1 MGSKEVIRG
10 DGREIHHWVAYDG
23 TRGALPTYHL
33 LGCSSRQNFLHP
45 KIKNVFL
52 FVLSQKSVCRH
63 ILSFE
68 REMPPRGAAT
78 TTILRI
84 TRTTTQK
91 TFVAS
96 QTFTASRGKRRS
108 RKASRVSALMSPNPG
123 KRVSQAKKRYVRNPN
138 LPFVSREL
146 FTKAR
151 LTDDEEKQ
159 LSTESYEEVLKAKA
173 NTIEGLL
180 RPFYD
185 GGDEDE
191 KKKKTKSRIEFEV
204 FASPKLKHFRQRVRF
219 GICEQQQHREQQL
232 LSEEE
237 EKGKFDYCIFER
249 SEITRIETK
258 FDIASESLQAIMNKL
273 REALNEDDRFQSLR
287 EGRLS
292 AVTFHENR
300 KSTECVV
307 TLWRGEPF
315 REDFAKVSGLLA
327 KEIGVKAIVGR
338 TKGDRRVS
346 NDSTEDFVV
355 EEIEIKD
362 NESGTGRVLRYKQPE
377 GSFSNPN
384 GDIAEMT
391 ANWLCR
397 AMETDEIAAQ
407 TARSFVELY
416 CGNMNHGC
424 YLAKYFPRGKVIGV
438 ERDENLCR
446 AAEVNLEMNS
456 IENGTIINAP
466 AEIVARRFLSRLRK
480 KKRGEE
486 NIEGEEYPFTEKDF
500 LLVDPPRA
508 GLDEITLDL
517 AREFKDIIYI
527 SCDARSLARDLGEKK
542 LSETHRVKRLAAFDH
557 FPWHAD
563 FLEVVC
569 QLEKKE

>member
-1 MGSKEVIRG
+1 
-10 DGREIHHWVAYDG
+10 
-23 TRGALPTYHL
+23 
-33 LGCSSRQNFLHP
+33 
-45 KIKNVFL
+45 
-52 FVLSQKSVCRH
+52 
-63 ILSFE
+63 
-68 REMPPRGAAT
+68 MPPRGAAAAT
-78 TTILRI
+78 TIILRI

-91 TFVAS
+91 TFVAIRAFAA
-96 QTFTASRGKRRS
+96 TRGKRRS
-108 RKASRVSALMSPNPG
+108 RKASRVSVLMSPNPG
-123 KRVSQAKKRYVRNPN
+123 KHVSQAKKRYIRNPN

-151 LTDDEEKQ
+151 LTEDEEKQ
-159 LSTESYEEVLKAKA
+159 LSSESYEEVLKAKA
-173 NTIEGLL
+173 NAIEDLL

-191 KKKKTKSRIEFEV
+191 KKKTKSRIEFEV

-355 EEIEIKD
+355 EEMEIKD

-438 ERDENLCR
+438 ERDENLSR

>member
-1 MGSKEVIRG
+1 
-10 DGREIHHWVAYDG
+10 
-23 TRGALPTYHL
+23 
-33 LGCSSRQNFLHP
+33 
-45 KIKNVFL
+45 
-52 FVLSQKSVCRH
+52 
-63 ILSFE
+63 
-68 REMPPRGAAT
+68 
-78 TTILRI
+78 
-84 TRTTTQK
+84 
-91 TFVAS
+91 
-96 QTFTASRGKRRS
+96 
-108 RKASRVSALMSPNPG
+108 MSPG
-123 KRVSQAKKRYVRNPN
+123 KKKCSEAKKRFIIRNPN

-151 LTDDEEKQ
+151 LTEDEEHK
-159 LSTESYEEVLKAKA
+159 LSSESYEEVLRSKA
-173 NTIEGLL
+173 NEIENLL
-180 RPFYD
+180 RPFYSCHSSSSD
-185 GGDEDE
+185 SSE
-191 KKKKTKSRIEFEV
+191 RIEFEV
-204 FASPKLKHFRQRVRF
+204 FPSPKLKHFRQRVRF
-219 GICEQQQHREQQL
+219 GICERENQ
-232 LSEEE
+232 SEEE
-237 EKGKFDYCIFER
+237 KAKEGMKFDYCIFER

-258 FDIASESLQAIMNKL
+258 FDIASESLQASMNKL
-273 REALNEDDRFQSLR
+273 RDALNEDDRFKSLR

-292 AVTFHENR
+292 AVTLHENR

-315 REDFAKVSGLLA
+315 REDFAEVSGLLA
-327 KEIGVKAIVGR
+327 KEIGVKAVVGR

-346 NDSTEDFVV
+346 NNSSEDFVV
-355 EEIEIKD
+355 EEMEIKD
-362 NESGTGRVLRYKQPE
+362 AASNETSRILRYKQPE

-407 TARSFVELY
+407 PARSFVEFY

-446 AAEVNLEMNS
+446 AAKVNLEMNS
-456 IENGTIINAP
+456 IGNGTIINAP
-466 AEIVARRFLSRLRK
+466 AEIVARRFLSRLQK

-486 NIEGEEYPFTEKDF
+486 NIEGEEYPFTENDF
-500 LLVDPPRA
+500 ILVDPPRA

-517 AREFKDIIYI
+517 VREFKDIIYI

-569 QLEKKE
+569 QLEKKED

>member
-1 MGSKEVIRG
+1 MPFSAAAFALRRSIIIVRGSGGGGSSSATRGCCLVIR
-10 DGREIHHWVAYDG
+10 
-23 TRGALPTYHL
+23 
-33 LGCSSRQNFLHP
+33 SSRSISGVH
-45 KIKNVFL
+45 
-52 FVLSQKSVCRH
+52 
-63 ILSFE
+63 
-68 REMPPRGAAT
+68 
-78 TTILRI
+78 
-84 TRTTTQK
+84 
-91 TFVAS
+91 
-96 QTFTASRGKRRS
+96 SRGKGRS
-108 RKASRVSALMSPNPG
+108 MSPG
-123 KRVSQAKKRYVRNPN
+123 KKKCSEAKKRFIIRNPN

-151 LTDDEEKQ
+151 LTEDEEHK
-159 LSTESYEEVLKAKA
+159 LSSESYEEVLRSKA
-173 NTIEGLL
+173 NEIENLL
-180 RPFYD
+180 RPFYSCHSSSSS
-185 GGDEDE
+185 E
-191 KKKKTKSRIEFEV
+191 RIEFEV
-204 FASPKLKHFRQRVRF
+204 FPSPKLKHFRQRVRF
-219 GICEQQQHREQQL
+219 GICERENQ
-232 LSEEE
+232 SEEE
-237 EKGKFDYCIFER
+237 KAKEGMKFDYCIFER

-258 FDIASESLQAIMNKL
+258 FDIASESLQGSMNKL
-273 REALNEDDRFQSLR
+273 RDALNEDDRFKSLR

-292 AVTFHENR
+292 AVTLHENR

-315 REDFAKVSGLLA
+315 REDFAEVSGLLA
-327 KEIGVKAIVGR
+327 KEIGVKAVVGR

-346 NDSTEDFVV
+346 NNSSEDFVV
-355 EEIEIKD
+355 EEMEIKD
-362 NESGTGRVLRYKQPE
+362 AASNETSRILRYKQPE

-407 TARSFVELY
+407 PARSFVEFY

-446 AAEVNLEMNS
+446 AAKVNLEMNS
-456 IENGTIINAP
+456 IGNGTIINAP
-466 AEIVARRFLSRLRK
+466 AEIVARRFLSRLQK

-486 NIEGEEYPFTEKDF
+486 NIEGEEYPFTENDF
-500 LLVDPPRA
+500 ILVDPPRA

-517 AREFKDIIYI
+517 VREFKDIIYI

-569 QLEKKE
+569 QLEKKED

>member
-1 MGSKEVIRG
+1 
-10 DGREIHHWVAYDG
+10 
-23 TRGALPTYHL
+23 
-33 LGCSSRQNFLHP
+33 
-45 KIKNVFL
+45 
-52 FVLSQKSVCRH
+52 
-63 ILSFE
+63 
-68 REMPPRGAAT
+68 MPPRGAATT

-96 QTFTASRGKRRS
+96 QTFTTASRGKRRS

-159 LSTESYEEVLKAKA
+159 LSAESYEEVLKAKA
-173 NTIEGLL
+173 NAIEGLL

-355 EEIEIKD
+355 EEMEIKD

-456 IENGTIINAP
+456 IENRTIINAP

>member
-1 MGSKEVIRG
+1 
-10 DGREIHHWVAYDG
+10 
-23 TRGALPTYHL
+23 
-33 LGCSSRQNFLHP
+33 
-45 KIKNVFL
+45 
-52 FVLSQKSVCRH
+52 
-63 ILSFE
+63 
-68 REMPPRGAAT
+68 MPSWRGAAT

-96 QTFTASRGKRRS
+96 QTFTTASRGIRRS
-108 RKASRVSALMSPNPG
+108 RKASRVLSALMSPNPG
-123 KRVSQAKKRYVRNPN
+123 KRRVSQAKKRYVRNPN

-173 NTIEGLL
+173 NAIEGLL

-346 NDSTEDFVV
+346 NDSAEDFVV
-355 EEIEIKD
+355 EEMEIKD
-362 NESGTGRVLRYKQPE
+362 NESSTGRVLRYKQPE